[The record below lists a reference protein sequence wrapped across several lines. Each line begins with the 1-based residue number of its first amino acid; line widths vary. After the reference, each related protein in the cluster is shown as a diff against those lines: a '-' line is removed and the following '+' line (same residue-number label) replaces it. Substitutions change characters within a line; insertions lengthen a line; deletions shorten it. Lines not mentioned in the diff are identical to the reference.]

1 MRHMLA
7 SEARLQLPQ
16 WLLGQIPT
24 LQGNYLDQNT
34 RMELAISLAR
44 QNVEFRS
51 GGPFG
56 AAIFD
61 EKNGELISV
70 GVNLVATCHASI
82 AHAEVVA
89 ITLAQMRLKTFN
101 LAGDDRQLQLLT
113 SAEPCA
119 MCLAAIPWSG
129 LHSVICAA
137 RDADV
142 RAIGF
147 DEGYKPSSWQKA
159 LEYSGISAIADVQRG
174 QAVAVLELYR
184 DGGGQIYNA

>member
-1 MRHMLA
+1 MRNMLA

-16 WLLGQIPT
+16 WLVDQIPS
-24 LQGNYLDQNT
+24 LQGKYPDQTT

-44 QNVEFRS
+44 QNVELKS

-56 AAIFD
+56 AAVF
-61 EKNGELISV
+61 EESSGELISV
-70 GVNLVATCHASI
+70 GVNLVESCNASI

-89 ITLAQMRLKTFN
+89 ITMAQMRLNTFN
-101 LAGDDRQLQLLT
+101 LASEGRKLQLLT

-129 LHSVICAA
+129 VHSVICAA

-147 DEGYKPSSWQKA
+147 DEGYKPSSWQKT
-159 LEYSGISAIADVQRG
+159 LEYSGISATADVQRE
-174 QAVAVLELYR
+174 QAVAVLERYR
-184 DGGGQIYNA
+184 DAGGQIYNT